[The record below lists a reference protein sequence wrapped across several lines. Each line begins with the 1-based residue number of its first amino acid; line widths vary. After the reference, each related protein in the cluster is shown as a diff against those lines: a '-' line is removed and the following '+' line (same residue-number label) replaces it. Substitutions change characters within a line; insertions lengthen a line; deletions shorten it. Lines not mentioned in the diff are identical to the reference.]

1 MGEMVTDAGWL
12 KSGFEIWSNWNL
24 RKDKKRTRLGMRR
37 MGRPLRLL
45 KLLQVY
51 HFTDSSKVCELDITT
66 EAIPPQPT
74 ESKTK
79 LVLPALVSDGHCRQ
93 LSQRRQAHVK
103 HSRWPGPA
111 DRVYSMQ
118 LLHLTAAD
126 EQQLLLTAAHAPLPP
141 RSVIG
146 GVPCPS
152 SSSFPPVCMDQLS
165 AGPELV

>member
-12 KSGFEIWSNWNL
+12 KSGFEKWSNWNL

-51 HFTDSSKVCELDITT
+51 HFTDSSKVCELEYFELSSSALTS
-66 EAIPPQPT
+66 PKKQT
-74 ESKTK
+74 ES

-118 LLHLTAAD
+118 LPQLTAAD
-126 EQQLLLTAAHAPLPP
+126 RHC
-141 RSVIG
+141 S
-146 GVPCPS
+146 CS
-152 SSSFPPVCMDQLS
+152 
-165 AGPELV
+165 